1 MAQFQPGLVHT
12 PVTPFTSD
20 DRIDF
25 ERYAQVLEFHLANG
39 ADALAL
45 PMHVGE
51 SVSLSDGERTKL
63 LVFAIKQVGGRVPV
77 IAHVSQSG
85 TTLAAALARQAEEA
99 GATAVIATSPYYW
112 TPQPAML
119 LEHFVQIANA
129 VKLPLFVHNAP
140 DEMGGT
146 KVTTDITLKLIGKC
160 PNFVGLVDQ
169 SLDWQFLI
177 DVVSNAR
184 RVKPDF
190 QLLSGIEFFI
200 SAGAI
205 GANGGFAP
213 LAGIAPKLVRRLY
226 ELCRQEAYGAA
237 RPPQESFAALYQA
250 IKPGGVAGV
259 KAAMKQMGRDVGAPR
274 TPVPAL
280 DEAQSKTLAGALAAI
295 EALRDE
301 PRGWSA

>member
-1 MAQFQPGLVHT
+1 MAVFQPGLVHT

-25 ERYAQVLEFHLANG
+25 ERYAKVLEFHLANG

-51 SVSLSDGERTKL
+51 SVSLSDGERHKL
-63 LVFAIKQVGGRVPV
+63 LVFAMKQIGGRVPV

-85 TTLAAALARQAEEA
+85 TALAADLARQGEQA
-99 GATAVIATSPYYW
+99 GAAAVIATSPYYW

-119 LEHFVQIANA
+119 LEHFVQIAHA
-129 VKLPLFVHNAP
+129 VQVPLFVHNAP
-140 DEMGGT
+140 DEMGGI
-146 KVTTDITLKLIGKC
+146 KVTTDLTLKLIGKC
-160 PNFVGLVDQ
+160 PNFAGLVDS

-184 RVKPDF
+184 RMKPDF
-190 QLLSGIEFFI
+190 QLLSGLEFYI

-213 LAGIAPKLVRRLY
+213 LAGVAPRLVRRLY

-237 RPPQESFAALYQA
+237 RPPQETLAALYQA
-250 IKPGGVAGV
+250 VKPGGVAGV
-259 KAAMKQMGRDVGAPR
+259 KAAMRQMGRDVGVPR

-280 DEAQSKTLAGALAAI
+280 DEAQSARLTGALAAI
-295 EALRDE
+295 EALQDE
-301 PRGWSA
+301 PQGW